1 MTDKKIIYGVNI
13 GIVSDF
19 ENHMANCGES
29 LGNYK
34 TIKKTT
40 DGRAAISGDMI
51 RHVVFDAIKSI
62 NTLDPNK
69 KDTFV
74 SNSDGVTNQIE
85 NDLRSDQGGYL
96 HPSVGNMSGT
106 RQSCISTSTS
116 VALEKSRINTN
127 LTTRLSDPSSGLNP
141 VMVTMEY
148 SEKDSMPIAF
158 YYDLRK
164 EGVTEVFEYNDTFN
178 IGSTIIPHI
187 SADERLRRFLIFI
200 QATSVLEDFA
210 NQARRAVVANPTKV
224 IIVFDKTSHRKAAN
238 FFKYS
243 EQKQKNILAEL
254 DDRGVVYFIG
264 DDETENSV
272 YMAYKKAIEYV
283 MSENTILYDPS
294 NGAKV
299 QTFKEAFGVNNG

>member
-40 DGRAAISGDMI
+40 DGRAVIAPQMI
-51 RHVVFDAIKSI
+51 RHTVFDAIKSI

-74 SNSDGVTNQIE
+74 SNSDGITNQIE
-85 NDLRSDQGGYL
+85 NDLRADQGGYM
-96 HPSVGNMSGT
+96 HTNVGNMSGT
-106 RQSCISTSTS
+106 RQSCIYTCAA
-116 VALEKSRINTN
+116 VALEKSRINTD
-127 LTTRLSDPSSGLNP
+127 LMTRLSDPSSGLNP
-141 VMVTMEY
+141 AMVTMEY
-148 SEKDSMPIAF
+148 SEKDPMPFAF

-164 EGVTEVFEYNDTFN
+164 EGITEVFEYKDTFN

-187 SADERLRRFLIFI
+187 NADERLRRFLIFI
-200 QATSVLEDFA
+200 QATSELEDFA

-243 EQKQKNILAEL
+243 EKKQKNIIEEL
-254 DDRGVVYFIG
+254 KDRGIVYFIG

-272 YMAYKKAIEYV
+272 YMAYKKAIDYV
-283 MSENTILYDPS
+283 MSNDTILYDPS
-294 NGAKV
+294 NGAKI
-299 QTFKEAFGVNNG
+299 QTFKEAFG